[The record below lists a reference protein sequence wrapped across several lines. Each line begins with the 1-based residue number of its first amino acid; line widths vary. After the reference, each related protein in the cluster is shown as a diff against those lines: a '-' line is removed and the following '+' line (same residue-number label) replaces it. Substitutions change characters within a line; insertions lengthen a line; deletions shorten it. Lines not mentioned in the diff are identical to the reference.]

1 MTIQEQILNQIN
13 KLSLS
18 ERLLIVESIWDSILS
33 AKENISVTEEQKS
46 ELDKRYREYKNDPED
61 SSDWETVKKRIQS
74 RLWNMK

>member
-1 MTIQEQILNQIN
+1 MTTQEQILNQIN

>member
-33 AKENISVTEEQKS
+33 AQENISVTEEQKS

-74 RLWNMK
+74 RL